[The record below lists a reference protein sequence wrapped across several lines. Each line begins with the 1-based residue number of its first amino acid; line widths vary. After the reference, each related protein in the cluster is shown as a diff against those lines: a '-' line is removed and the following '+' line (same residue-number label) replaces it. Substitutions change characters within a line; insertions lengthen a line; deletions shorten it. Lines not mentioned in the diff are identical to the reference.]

1 MTEFTIRLANRPG
14 MLAELAQL
22 LGQAGVNIEA
32 LAAFG
37 HGEDGQVRI
46 IVDNADTTRRTFEA
60 AGISLD
66 ERQVIT
72 TILPDRPG
80 ELARMTKELA
90 DGGVNIDAM
99 YLLNTHA
106 DGREFAVAVNDGE
119 DARRRLAG

>member
-37 HGEDGQVRI
+37 HGEDGQVRL
-46 IVDNADTTRRTFEA
+46 IVDNADLTRRTFRS
-60 AGISLD
+60 AGISLE
-66 ERQVIT
+66 ERDVIT

-80 ELARMTKELA
+80 ELARMTRELA

-99 YLLNTHA
+99 YLLNTHV
-106 DGREFAVAVNDGE
+106 DGREFAVAVNDS
-119 DARRRLAG
+119 DAATQRLAG

>member
-46 IVDNADTTRRTFEA
+46 IVDNADTTRRTFQA

-72 TILPDRPG
+72 TILPNRPG

-90 DGGVNIDAM
+90 EGGVNIDAM

-106 DGREFAVAVNDGE
+106 DGREFAVAVTDG
-119 DARRRLAG
+119 DTAQSRLAG

>member
-46 IVDNADTTRRTFEA
+46 IVDNADTTRRTFQA

-66 ERQVIT
+66 EREVIT

-80 ELARMTKELA
+80 ELARMTRELA

-106 DGREFAVAVNDGE
+106 DGREFAVAVTDG
-119 DARRRLAG
+119 DTAQSRLAG

>member
-22 LGQAGVNIEA
+22 LGQGGVNVEA

-46 IVDNADTTRRTFEA
+46 IVDNADVTRRIFRS
-60 AGISLD
+60 AGIALD
-66 ERQVIT
+66 EREVIT

-106 DGREFAVAVNDGE
+106 DGREFAVAVSDGE
-119 DARRRLAG
+119 LARQRLAG

>member
-46 IVDNADTTRRTFEA
+46 IVDDADATRRTFRA

-66 ERQVIT
+66 EREVIT

-90 DGGVNIDAM
+90 EGGVNIDAM

-106 DGREFAVAVNDGE
+106 DGREFAVAVNDG
-119 DARRRLAG
+119 DTARRRLAG

>member
-22 LGQAGVNIEA
+22 LGEAGVNIEA

-46 IVDNADTTRRTFEA
+46 IVDNADTTRRTFQA

-66 ERQVIT
+66 EREVIT

-80 ELARMTKELA
+80 ELARMTRELA
-90 DGGVNIDAM
+90 EGGVNIDAM

-106 DGREFAVAVNDGE
+106 DGREFAVAVTDG
-119 DARRRLAG
+119 DIARRRLAG

>member
-22 LGQAGVNIEA
+22 LGEAGVNIEA

-37 HGEDGQVRI
+37 HGEDGQVRV
-46 IVDNADTTRRTFEA
+46 IVDNADTTRRTFQA
-60 AGISLD
+60 AGIALD

-80 ELARMTKELA
+80 ELARMTRELA

-119 DARRRLAG
+119 LARQRLAG

>member
-14 MLAELAQL
+14 MLAELTQL
-22 LGQAGVNIEA
+22 LSRAGVNIEA

-46 IVDNADTTRRTFEA
+46 IVDNADTTRRAFQS
-60 AGISLD
+60 AGISLE
-66 ERQVIT
+66 EREVIT

-80 ELARMTKELA
+80 ELARLTRALA

-106 DGREFAVAVNDGE
+106 DGKEFAVAVNDS
-119 DARRRLAG
+119 DAAVHRLAG

>member
-37 HGEDGQVRI
+37 HGADGQVRI
-46 IVDNADTTRRTFEA
+46 IVDNAEATRRTFQA
-60 AGISLD
+60 AGIALD

-80 ELARMTKELA
+80 ELARMTRELA

-106 DGREFAVAVNDGE
+106 DGREFAVAVNDG
-119 DARRRLAG
+119 DTAQRRLAG

>member
-22 LGQAGVNIEA
+22 LGEAGVNIEA

-37 HGEDGQVRI
+37 HGEDGQVRV
-46 IVDNADTTRRTFEA
+46 IVDNADTTRRTFQA
-60 AGISLD
+60 AGIALD

-80 ELARMTKELA
+80 ELARMTRELA

-106 DGREFAVAVNDGE
+106 DGREFAVAVTDGE
-119 DARRRLAG
+119 PAQSRLAG

>member
-37 HGEDGQVRI
+37 HGEDGQVRL
-46 IVDNADTTRRTFEA
+46 IVDDADSTRRAFRG
-60 AGISLD
+60 AGIALD

-80 ELARMTKELA
+80 ELAKMTRDLA

-99 YLLNTHA
+99 YLLNSHA
-106 DGREFAVAVNDGE
+106 DGREFAVAVTDG
-119 DARRRLAG
+119 DLAHQRLAG

>member
-37 HGEDGQVRI
+37 HGEDGQVRL
-46 IVDNADTTRRTFEA
+46 IVDDADATRRAFQG
-60 AGISLD
+60 AGIALD

-72 TILPDRPG
+72 TILPDQPG
-80 ELARMTKELA
+80 ELGRMTKELA

-106 DGREFAVAVNDGE
+106 DGREFAVAVSDGE
-119 DARRRLAG
+119 IADQRLAG

>member
-22 LGQAGVNIEA
+22 LGEAGVNIEA

-37 HGEDGQVRI
+37 HGEDGQVRV
-46 IVDNADTTRRTFEA
+46 IVDNADTTRRTFQA
-60 AGISLD
+60 AGIALD

-80 ELARMTKELA
+80 ELARMTRELA

-106 DGREFAVAVNDGE
+106 DGREFAVAVTDGE
-119 DARRRLAG
+119 TAQSRLAG

>member
-14 MLAELAQL
+14 MLAELAHL

-37 HGEDGQVRI
+37 YGEDGQVRL
-46 IVDNADTTRRTFEA
+46 IVDNADLTRRTFRN
-60 AGISLD
+60 AGISLE
-66 ERQVIT
+66 ERDVIT

-90 DGGVNIDAM
+90 ESGVNIDAM
-99 YLLNTHA
+99 YLLNTHV
-106 DGREFAVAVNDGE
+106 DGREFAVAVNDG
-119 DARRRLAG
+119 DSATRRLAG

>member
-37 HGEDGQVRI
+37 YGEDGQVRL
-46 IVDNADTTRRTFEA
+46 IVDNADLTRRTFRN
-60 AGISLD
+60 AGISLE
-66 ERQVIT
+66 ERDVIT

-80 ELARMTKELA
+80 ELARMTRELA

-99 YLLNTHA
+99 YLLNTHV
-106 DGREFAVAVNDGE
+106 DGREFAVAVADG
-119 DARRRLAG
+119 DAATRRLAG